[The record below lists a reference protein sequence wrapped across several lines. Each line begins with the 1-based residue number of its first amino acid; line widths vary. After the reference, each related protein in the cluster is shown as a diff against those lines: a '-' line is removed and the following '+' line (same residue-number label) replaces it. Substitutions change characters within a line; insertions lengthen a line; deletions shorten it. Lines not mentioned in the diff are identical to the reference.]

1 MILIDIPVLFRGLKF
16 ILTKWDNTGFGR
28 DLRELMM
35 MLQAGNA
42 KQAES
47 EVISLSFS
55 LSLNTKGTNLLFLLI
70 ILFLFLKRDLLELP
84 LSFRQYGGDLLQGR
98 NSRRQTKLS
107 PNSRTHTGDLLMN
120 FFRYMYMY
128 LYPCKL

>member
-16 ILTKWDNTGFGR
+16 ILTKWDNAGFGR

-55 LSLNTKGTNLLFLLI
+55 LFEHERDKFIVFIDNFIFISKKRFARAATVIQTIWRGFIARKKLQKANKAFSKFQNTY
-70 ILFLFLKRDLLELP
+70 R
-84 LSFRQYGGDLLQGR
+84 
-98 NSRRQTKLS
+98 
-107 PNSRTHTGDLLMN
+107 
-120 FFRYMYMY
+120 
-128 LYPCKL
+128 